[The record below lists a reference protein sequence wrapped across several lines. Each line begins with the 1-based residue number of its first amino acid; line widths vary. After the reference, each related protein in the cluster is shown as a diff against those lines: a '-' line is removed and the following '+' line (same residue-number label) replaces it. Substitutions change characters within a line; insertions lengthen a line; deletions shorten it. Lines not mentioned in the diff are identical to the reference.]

1 MSRMRQLRWWIT
13 GGLVLVSVATL
24 LWWLA
29 TRETEAERQI
39 VEELASL
46 RAAGEPVDAEGLA
59 RLFPNPPPS
68 ADAHLLLT
76 NILRFAQ
83 DNRLPASSPFVSSAK
98 LDRISPLA
106 DYLAADLRAYHERTK
121 SIWAEW
127 PAPWPTGVVFA
138 SHWERGMTNNTP
150 PKFIQVRMLAQML
163 ASLAIVA
170 AEDGDAER
178 ATQMLERGFQ
188 LAHAMP
194 SDSLVMHMIGRAV
207 VGLNLTAAERCLNRV
222 QFTDEHLRRLDA
234 VLIKPG
240 TNHFANALR
249 GEHCIVI
256 WAFQSVQA
264 GHNIENILGG
274 TSGGRWLE
282 RLWKKFKDRTP
293 AYTDADFLR
302 YLRFYRAS
310 LDVLK
315 LPPPQAIAESRKLL
329 DTVGSNATSRVGK
342 AVPAEWGKSLQ
353 ADFELQ
359 ARRDALKTALAIEQ
373 YRIQKR
379 NLPEAPAQLSPGFL
393 TSVPSDLFDGQP
405 LRFKKLASGYTVY
418 SVGVDGRD
426 DDGVERGTNSTNYDL
441 PITVER

>member
-1 MSRMRQLRWWIT
+1 MSRVKKLRWWIT
-13 GGLVLVSVATL
+13 GGVVLVSVATL

-39 VEELASL
+39 VDELASL

-83 DNRLPASSPFVSSAK
+83 DNRLPASSPFISSAK
-98 LDRISPLA
+98 LDRISPLS
-106 DYLAADLRAYHERTK
+106 DYLAAELRAYHERTK

-178 ATQMLERGFQ
+178 ATQMLERGYQ
-188 LAHAMP
+188 LAHAIP

-222 QFTDEHLRRLDA
+222 PFTDEQLRRLDA
-234 VLIKPG
+234 VLLKPG

-249 GEHCIVI
+249 GEHCIAI
-256 WAFQSVQA
+256 WAFQALQA
-264 GHNIENILGG
+264 GHDVDSILGTTAG
-274 TSGGRWLE
+274 KRWWE
-282 RLWKKFKDRTP
+282 RFWRKLKERTP
-293 AYTDADFLR
+293 AYTDSDFLN

-310 LDVLK
+310 LNLLDS
-315 LPPPQAIAESRKLL
+315 PPPQAMTESRKLRDAL
-329 DTVGSNATSRVGK
+329 ASNVMSQIGE
-342 AVPAEWGKSLQ
+342 AVPAQWNKALQ

-359 ARRDALKTALAIEQ
+359 ARTDALKAALAIER
-373 YRIQKR
+373 YRLKNA
-379 NLPEAPAQLSPGFL
+379 NLPDTLDQLSPGFL
-393 TSVPSDLFDGQP
+393 ASTPNDRFDGQSI
-405 LRFKKLASGYTVY
+405 RFKKLGRGYTVY

-426 DDGVERGTNSTNYDL
+426 NGGAEKGMNSADYDL
-441 PITVER
+441 PITIER